1 MSNPFDTDPEIIV
14 DQLRQLQLR
23 REQQMATYAEFEAA
37 GWQVSECGAFTRS
50 DDVVAAASPDD
61 TGFRIT
67 FLDID
72 IEFSNVSA
80 KDAVAYV
87 KAVEHGLRSK

>member
-1 MSNPFDTDPEIIV
+1 MSNPFDTDPTIIIE
-14 DQLRQLQLR
+14 QLKTLQLHWD
-23 REQQMATYAEFEAA
+23 QQMARYAEFEEA
-37 GWQVSECGAFTRS
+37 GWAVTECGAFTRS

-72 IEFSNVSA
+72 VEFRNVSA
-80 KDAVAYV
+80 KDAVAYLKV
-87 KAVEHGLRSK
+87 VEHGLRSE